1 MSVQWVTY
9 VVKHSFFCMHT
20 FLFTEHAIGA
30 PDVAVSFELQANP
43 EGQEGSQEVE
53 VQQVGLEEPEE
64 EVECPNHEPAS
75 FVKGK
80 PRSILSLPLFSKVY
94 LNMLYLL
101 MHLSIGV
108 VMKPLLHFTQSL
120 SRYLMTTWL

>member
-9 VVKHSFFCMHT
+9 VVKHSFFCMPI
-20 FLFTEHAIGA
+20 FSFTEHAIGA
-30 PDVAVSFELQANP
+30 SDVAASFDLQVNP

-64 EVECPNHEPAS
+64 VECPSHEPAS

-101 MHLSIGV
+101 MH
-108 VMKPLLHFTQSL
+108 
-120 SRYLMTTWL
+120 